1 MDYEELAEHKIE
13 KHALMEALF
22 GTSLWSEGYVKNP
35 FIYVS
40 DHDSDFIGE
49 KGIHLR
55 DHFKKVF
62 YINFMK
68 YKNAIDK
75 VVPMELLQEQH

>member
-1 MDYEELAEHKIE
+1 M
-13 KHALMEALF
+13 
-22 GTSLWSEGYVKNP
+22 KNP

-40 DHDSDFIGE
+40 DHDSDYAGE

-62 YINFMK
+62 YINYKK
-68 YKNAIDK
+68 YSEIVKK
-75 VVPMELLQEQH
+75 VTPHELLSKLYKHQYKM